1 MMIKKHRTCDQLGV
15 CQGLG
20 ADHCPDCDAWEC
32 EVPCSTPPRFEC
44 ARPTYPF
51 APGIIEGPPVPGGP
65 FDAPWGISLKDAA
78 IMLVAVVACSAAG
91 GLLVGWLVG
100 FPK

>member
-32 EVPCSTPPRFEC
+32 DVRC
-44 ARPTYPF
+44 APHPGEAAQPTYPF

-65 FDAPWGISLKDAA
+65 FDAPWGVSLKDAA
-78 IMLVAVVACSAAG
+78 IILVMAALCAG
-91 GLLVGWLVG
+91 AAGLLVGWISG
-100 FPK
+100 WPK